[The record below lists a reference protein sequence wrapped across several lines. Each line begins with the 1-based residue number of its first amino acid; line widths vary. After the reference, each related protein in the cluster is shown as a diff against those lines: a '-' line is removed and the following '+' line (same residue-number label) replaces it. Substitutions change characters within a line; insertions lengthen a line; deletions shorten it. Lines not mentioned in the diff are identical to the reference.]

1 MPGLLTTSDVA
12 AGIVFS
18 IFFRDQSLT
27 GILVSRYYYTVMPV
41 RFPERIDP
49 LFLIRTKQRFQGAL
63 PLSKMQRLTE
73 LLYDTEGEATF
84 DLSFRLEGRVP
95 SVIGHVSANLALQCQ
110 SCLKLIRSVIE
121 REVNLGVVASIDEA
135 SLLPEPYEPLLIE
148 NEKMALCDLVEDE
161 LILGLPLIARHS
173 VCEMAA
179 APSEEESSPKEKPFA
194 ILAELRK
201 TGGK

>member
-1 MPGLLTTSDVA
+1 VA
-12 AGIVFS
+12 VGIVFS
-18 IFFRDQSLT
+18 ILFRDQSLT
-27 GILVSRYYYTVMPV
+27 GIPVSRYYYTVMPV

-49 LFLIRTKQRFQGAL
+49 LFLVRTKRRFQGAL
-63 PLSKMQRLTE
+63 PLSKMARLTE
-73 LLYDTEGEATF
+73 LLYDAEGEATF

-110 SCLKLIRSVIE
+110 FCLQSTRWMIE

-148 NEKMALCDLVEDE
+148 NEKPTLSDIVEDE

-173 VCEMAA
+173 GCEMTVA
-179 APSEEESSPKEKPFA
+179 SIDEESSPKEKPFA
-194 ILAELRK
+194 ILAELQK